1 MTMAVLRG
9 SSSAPPRQQAVPM
22 PAIGAAACARTPPAA
37 KLHAGETAREPAM
50 LRRHL
55 PLLATP
61 LVLPGLAR
69 AQNFPERPIRVIV
82 PFPPGGS
89 NDIVARVLQP
99 KLQELLSRP
108 VVVDNRGGASG
119 SVGAR
124 EAARAAPDGY
134 TWVLVNDTLGNN
146 DTLMQLPYRLGD
158 NFSFAT
164 VVGTCPYAFV
174 TQRNAPWADFAAVAA
189 QAKAQPDS
197 LQYATTGTGSLAH
210 IATTLLARQGG
221 FQLTHVP
228 YRGGGPA
235 LQDVLAGHVPLFMS
249 NIVIIM
255 PHLRSGALRALGS
268 TSPEP
273 SRFLPGT
280 PTFRQLGFPGFDA
293 LTYWAMVGPAGI
305 PMPLQERMHR
315 AVREATQ
322 DAGVRAKLEEL
333 GADIVASP
341 PAEAAA
347 FIKRE
352 AERWGRVIRDAGIQ
366 AEG

>member
-1 MTMAVLRG
+1 MT
-9 SSSAPPRQQAVPM
+9 
-22 PAIGAAACARTPPAA
+22 T
-37 KLHAGETAREPAM
+37 
-50 LRRHL
+50 RRL
-55 PLLATP
+55 LLATP
-61 LVLPGLAR
+61 LILPGVAR
-69 AQNFPERPIRVIV
+69 AQGFPERPIRVIV

-99 KLQELLSRP
+99 RLQEALGRP

-119 SVGAR
+119 SVGAG
-124 EAARAAPDGY
+124 EAARAAPDGG

-146 DTLMQLPYRLGD
+146 DTLMQLPYRLD
-158 NFSFAT
+158 AFSFAT

-174 TQRNAPWADFAAVAA
+174 TQRGAPWADFAAVAT
-189 QAKAQPDS
+189 QARTRPDS

-210 IATTLLARQGG
+210 IATTLLAREGG
-221 FQLTHVP
+221 FRLTHVP

-255 PHLRSGALRALGS
+255 QHLRAGTLRALGV

-273 SRFLPGT
+273 SRFLPGV
-280 PTFRQLGFPGFDA
+280 PTFRQLGFNGFDA

-305 PMPLQERMHR
+305 PAPLLERMHQ
-315 AVREATQ
+315 AVQAATQ
-322 DAGVRAKLEEL
+322 DAAVKARMEEL

-347 FIKRE
+347 FIKGE
-352 AERWGRVIRDAGIQ
+352 AERWGRVIREANIQ
-366 AEG
+366 ADG